1 MSAYPVQGNL
11 PKVFLR
17 HGSYFVRGG
26 IAPDDF
32 VIWGDYFFLE
42 ALMRLNNGR
51 PGYWYEPVR
60 SKNNRMIFRGFLNSE
75 RPCDLRLTG
84 PPDTM
89 SPCYA
94 GLFFIVPK
102 ELIQASLTDEHG

>member
-1 MSAYPVQGNL
+1 MLEIADHLSDDDPNRDILIDAVQRSMASMVNSYFTDGNSDEEG
-11 PKVFLR
+11 FLR

-51 PGYWYEPVR
+51 PGYWYET
-60 SKNNRMIFRGFLNSE
+60 KGQ
-75 RPCDLRLTG
+75 
-84 PPDTM
+84 
-89 SPCYA
+89 A
-94 GLFFIVPK
+94 G
-102 ELIQASLTDEHG
+102 E